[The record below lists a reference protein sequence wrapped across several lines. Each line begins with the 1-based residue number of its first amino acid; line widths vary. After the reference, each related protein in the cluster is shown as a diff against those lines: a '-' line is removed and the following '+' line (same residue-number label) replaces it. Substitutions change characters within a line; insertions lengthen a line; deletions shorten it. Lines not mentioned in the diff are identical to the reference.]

1 MPCNMFPRGTGGG
14 GIIMKKDPIVEEV
27 RKFRES
33 HARTFNYDL
42 KRICKDLKT
51 KEKNYRVVLLPSKPY
66 LKATGPG

>member
-1 MPCNMFPRGTGGG
+1 
-14 GIIMKKDPIVEEV
+14 MKKDPIVEEV